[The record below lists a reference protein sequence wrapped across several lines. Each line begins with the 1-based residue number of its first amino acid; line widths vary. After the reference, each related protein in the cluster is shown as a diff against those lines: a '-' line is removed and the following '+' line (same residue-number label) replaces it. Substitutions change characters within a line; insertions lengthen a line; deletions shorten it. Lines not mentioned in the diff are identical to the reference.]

1 MKKLLSLLLICALT
15 LVSYGCTP
23 STQNTPKSEDPAQ
36 TSADKPA
43 DNQTTTPQSE
53 EGGKK
58 LVIALQTNSF
68 VTDYDDNYF
77 TKYLENKLGID
88 IEFYQLPAANDEV
101 RTKVSLMTASGSNL
115 PDILIVSNALT
126 PETILQY
133 GSSGIFLPLNEY
145 LQNPEKMPNYN
156 AIPEEDRKTMNDTQT
171 MANGMMYSLSR
182 FEPETWN
189 LTPNRTFINKA
200 WLDKLGLALPKTTD
214 ELKSV
219 LKAFYEKDPN
229 GNVLKDEIGVYGFQN
244 GGYGQNVIA
253 SLMNAFEFWNN
264 NAMNGGL
271 ALSADGTRVIAPFTT
286 DNFKAGLLFMNELY
300 KEGLLSPETFTDED
314 TQFKATLNH
323 DPSIVGLTSCGSL
336 SNYPDAYNNKNFL
349 EMALLPPLT
358 GPNGACYTPYT
369 EYSPAQTFFIFS
381 SCKNIDLAIKLA
393 DEFYDPETS
402 IIARFGEEEVDWT
415 RDEKKLAGMT
425 NAYVEEKLYDKVSMA
440 YISNYWQEPCNKT
453 WHNINPRYASL
464 TMANTV
470 ANGTKPYNPEEL
482 VGKNYNYYF
491 TKHPEHVLP
500 LLHYSEEEAAKVQE
514 AIANIPGYIQ
524 QSMAEFITG
533 ARDIEGTWDKYL
545 QELDSMGLNEWL
557 SIAQAVYE
565 RSK

>member
-1 MKKLLSLLLICALT
+1 MKKLLCLLLICSLT
-15 LVSYGCTP
+15 IVSYGCTS
-23 STQNTPKSEDPAQ
+23 STQNAPKAEDKEQ
-36 TSADKPA
+36 TTVDKPA
-43 DNQTTTPQSE
+43 DTKSTTVQSE
-53 EGGKK
+53 DSKNK

-68 VTDYDDNYF
+68 ITDYDDNYF

-101 RTKVSLMTASGSNL
+101 RTKISLMTASGSNL
-115 PDILIVSNALT
+115 PDILIVGNALT

-133 GSSGIFLPLNEY
+133 GSSGIFLPLNDY
-145 LQNPEKMPNYN
+145 TKDPGKMPNYN
-156 AIPEEDRKTMNDTQT
+156 AIPEEDRKIMDDTQT

-182 FEPETWN
+182 YEPETWN

-200 WLDKLGLALPKTTD
+200 WLDKLGLTVPTTTD

-219 LKAFYEKDPN
+219 LKAFCEKDPN
-229 GNVLKDEIGVYGFQN
+229 GNGLKDEIGVYGFQN

-264 NAMNGGL
+264 NTMNGGL
-271 ALSADGTRVIAPFTT
+271 ALSDDGSKVIAPFTT
-286 DNFKAGLLFMNELY
+286 DNFKAGLLYMHELY

-323 DPSIVGLTSCGSL
+323 DPNIVGLTSCGSL

-349 EMALLPPLT
+349 EMTLLPPLT

-369 EYSPAQTFFIFS
+369 EYSPVQSFFIFS
-381 SCKNIDLAIKLA
+381 SCKNVDLAIKLA
-393 DEFYDPETS
+393 DEFYYPETS
-402 IIARFGEEEVDWT
+402 IIARYGEEGVDWT
-415 RDEKKLAGMT
+415 KDEQKLAGMT
-425 NAYVEEKLYDKVSMA
+425 NAYVEEKLYDKVTMA
-440 YISNYWQEPCNKT
+440 YISNYWSEPSNKS

-470 ANGTKPYNPEEL
+470 ANGTRPYNPGEL
-482 VGKNYNYYF
+482 VGKSYNYYF
-491 TKHPEHVLP
+491 TKHPKHVLP
-500 LLHYSEEEAAKVQE
+500 LLHYTEEEASKIQE
-514 AIANIPGYIQ
+514 AVANIPTYIQ

-545 QELDSMGLNEWL
+545 QELDSMGLSDWL
-557 SIAQAVYE
+557 SVAQIAYE